1 MGGMAITK
9 QIPRDAWQGYFDR
22 FTREHLQGTTTDDVT
37 IELISPARG
46 DQLEASAMRLQ
57 GLAYDPRGRTFQ
69 VLLED
74 LDHLVFDPAE
84 IWVIEQEGGFI
95 STIELVAADGGS
107 ELIHIER
114 GGPPARLSDQP
125 SA

>member
-1 MGGMAITK
+1 MGNTK
-9 QIPRDAWQGYFDR
+9 QIPRDAWQEYFDR
-22 FTREHLQGTTTDDVT
+22 FTREQVQGSTAEDVT

-46 DQLEASAMRLQ
+46 DQLEASVMRLE

-74 LDHLVFDPAE
+74 LDHLMFDPAE
-84 IWVIEQEGGFI
+84 IWVIEQDGGFI

-114 GGPPARLSDQP
+114 GGLPARLSDQP
-125 SA
+125 SV